1 LNISNRTWLKW
12 VSNNQGRLL
21 PSERFICLFYV
32 DNTLFFTPNVS
43 DIDMILEKLKEL
55 KMELNVQDDFF
66 GVIIKKL
73 DEGTI
78 ELTQSGLIKRILEAM
93 WIEGANPKS
102 TSAEME
108 ALPADKTEIW
118 LNHLSIMQV

>member
-1 LNISNRTWLKW
+1 M
-12 VSNNQGRLL
+12 

-78 ELTQSGLIKRILEAM
+78 ELTQSGLIKRF
-93 WIEGANPKS
+93 
-102 TSAEME
+102 
-108 ALPADKTEIW
+108 
-118 LNHLSIMQV
+118 